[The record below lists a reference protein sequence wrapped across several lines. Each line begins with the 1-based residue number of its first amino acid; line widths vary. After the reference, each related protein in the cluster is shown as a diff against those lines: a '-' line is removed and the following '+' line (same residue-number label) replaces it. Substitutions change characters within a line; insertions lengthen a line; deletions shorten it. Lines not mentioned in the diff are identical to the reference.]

1 MSQWQ
6 LTIASVA
13 LIACAPCL
21 LSSPTL
27 SAVPITFSLDCED
40 GTFIRVTELTAP
52 STYRNSL
59 ADLIEVRLRKPQ
71 TGTLQYRLSAVF
83 PGDFAGRWEST
94 NPNGPN
100 FSFLL
105 SGQSPIWYLEFDGQP
120 SIRCSRDAFNL

>member
-40 GTFIRVTELTAP
+40 STLIRVTELTAP
-52 STYRNSL
+52 STYRNPP
-59 ADLIEVRLRKPQ
+59 ADLIEVRLRNPQ
-71 TGTLQYRLSAVF
+71 TGTFQYRLSAVF
-83 PGDFAGRWEST
+83 PGDFAGRWRST

-100 FSFLL
+100 ISLLL
-105 SGQSPIWYLEFDGQP
+105 SGQSSIWYLDFDSQP
-120 SIRCSRDAFNL
+120 SIRCFRDASNL